1 MAKISKRLIPFRGD
15 VYVVN
20 FDPTIGSEIKK
31 TRPAVVL
38 QNNVGNR
45 HSAVTIVAAISS
57 QFGDELYPTEVF
69 IEPPEGG
76 LEKKCVVLLNQIR
89 TVDKR
94 RLTKKLGVLKR
105 ETMMRVDQAL
115 EISLG
120 LAGG

>member
-15 VYVVN
+15 VYVCN

-120 LAGG
+120 LAGV